1 MILRWRYL
9 GMTLQ
14 MSRAALLVFFW
25 RSENMNG
32 DFDHLL
38 KVPLEAV
45 STLVLSTVFIF
56 PFLVI
61 FPKVWPLETFGLSV
75 SQSLDGQDHSEN

>member
-1 MILRWRYL
+1 
-9 GMTLQ
+9 

-45 STLVLSTVFIF
+45 STLVLSIGSIF
-56 PFLVI
+56 PF
-61 FPKVWPLETFGLSV
+61 
-75 SQSLDGQDHSEN
+75 

>member
-45 STLVLSTVFIF
+45 STLVLSIGSIF
-56 PFLVI
+56 PF
-61 FPKVWPLETFGLSV
+61 
-75 SQSLDGQDHSEN
+75 